1 MIINVSADELEI
13 SISELKGGVHSGW
26 LNLSEI
32 EKEIGKDKDAIS
44 SMYNRIE
51 ENKKKYGSR
60 LEKLVNCS
68 NNVCI
73 HLNKVKEKK
82 KLLLEKKDRNLEAIE
97 RLIKPHTVS
106 EWTYGA
112 NGNKICTVKM
122 VDPDA
127 NLREKLL
134 REQQE
139 VNQEI
144 EYADSLIKSFSEYED
159 ILRTDMGEC
168 SSYLNSV
175 KYADDDYN
183 CAMKNATAI
192 SETAK
197 SAFSEL
203 CDVAE
208 RLVVSIENIRTCF
221 MAFNDYRYDIYRG
234 YAPEI
239 RIPSPAGMRP
249 MTGARL
255 YANQQKRKEPEKEI
269 EFKLKKMN
277 LVSAEKRIVEIAGVY
292 KDEQELIIDLKQ
304 LPKGFTVRVKK
315 PIVETLPFFGNK
327 ISALSDFMEGVGYRP
342 KMTAIGSRYT
352 DMENRIYFLS

>member
-1 MIINVSADELEI
+1 MIINVSADELET

-26 LNLSEI
+26 LSLSEI
-32 EKEIGKDKDAIS
+32 EKEIGIKKDNIS
-44 SMYNRIE
+44 SIFNRIE
-51 ENKKKYGSR
+51 KNKEECQSR

-82 KLLLEKKDRNLEAIE
+82 KLLLEKKDRNLNAIE

-144 EYADSLIKSFSEYED
+144 EHADSLIDSFSKYED

-183 CAMKNATAI
+183 CAMKNAAAI

-221 MAFNDYRYDIYRG
+221 VAFNDYRYDIYRE

-239 RIPSPAGMRP
+239 RIPSPAGMRA
-249 MTGARL
+249 MTGAHL
-255 YANQQKRKEPEKEI
+255 SANQQKRKEPEKEI
-269 EFKLKKMN
+269 EFKLKKMK
-277 LVSAEKRIVEIAGVY
+277 LVSAEKRVVEIAGVY
-292 KDEQELIIDLKQ
+292 KDEQELINDLKQ

-327 ISALSDFMEGVGYRP
+327 ISALSSFMEGVGYRP

-352 DMENRIYFLS
+352 DMENRVYFLS